1 VRRDPFVKAL
11 FLFILALLGLFAWMT
26 RHPESPL
33 LDRAERWPALRPLVS
48 AFRASYLGREPTEL
62 GREPLPEEQLRD
74 GWAIGDYVPS
84 DVPTTVW
91 VNEGTEMRARPEP
104 EAPVVATIS
113 AISRLPNLRRNGD
126 WFLVLYREDRGWVY
140 LERYGEEGRPPL
152 GSEPSPPK
160 PLPGLSPDPELLRL
174 ARSHLSSAQSDSVL
188 GEYAL
193 ITDSEDEEL
202 RRTLAHLATRIEE
215 VYQERYGVVPID
227 KPREGIVL
235 FARESAYRAFQ
246 ERLERL
252 SGLPAAGLMSRGIVA
267 MYTEGRDRGQVA
279 ATLVHEIAHTLNRR
293 AIGPALPP
301 WIDEGIADDLA
312 YSVGP
317 DGELR
322 PGELGGLVR
331 REEAT
336 QILMGGRAAAVR
348 LREAIDGG
356 QGHSLREILD
366 LGWEEFVVEDD
377 LGLNYAHSAFW
388 VRYLLSGWRPDLVE
402 GFREYLRG
410 IAAGQPATSDALADH
425 LGRDWSE
432 LDRDF
437 SAWTRLGFP
446 GRTAVGSVFSE

>member
-1 VRRDPFVKAL
+1 VRRDPLVKVL
-11 FLFILALLGLFAWMT
+11 FLLILALLGLFAWMT

-33 LDRAERWPALRPLVS
+33 LDRAEQWPVLGPLVG
-48 AFRASYLGREPTEL
+48 AFRASYLGREPTEPNL
-62 GREPLPEEQLRD
+62 EPLPEEQLGD
-74 GWAIGDYVPS
+74 SWSIGDYVPS
-84 DVPTTVW
+84 DTPATVW
-91 VNEGTEMRARPEP
+91 VNEGTEIRIRPEP
-104 EAPVVATIS
+104 EAPPVATIV
-113 AISRLPNLRRNGD
+113 AISRLPSLRRNGD
-126 WFLVLYREDRGWVY
+126 WFLVQYRGDRGWVY

-160 PLPGLSPDPELLRL
+160 PLPGLPPDPELLQL
-174 ARSHLSSAQSDSVL
+174 ARGYLSSAQGDSAL

-202 RRTLAHLATRIEE
+202 RRTLAHLATRIDE
-215 VYQERYGVVPID
+215 VYRHRYGIVPID

-267 MYTEGRDRGQVA
+267 MYAEGRDRGQVA
-279 ATLVHEIAHTLNRR
+279 ATLVHEITHTLNRR
-293 AIGPALPP
+293 ALGPALPP

-331 REEAT
+331 REEET

-348 LREAIDGG
+348 LREAIESG
-356 QGHSLREILD
+356 QGRSLPEILD
-366 LGWEEFVVEDD
+366 LGWEEFVGEDD

-388 VRYLLSGWRPDLVE
+388 VRYLLSGWRPELAE
-402 GFREYLRG
+402 GFLDYLRG
-410 IAAGQPATSDALADH
+410 IAAGEPATSDVLADR

-432 LDRDF
+432 LERDF
-437 SAWTRLGFP
+437 AAWTRLGFP
-446 GRTAVGSVFSE
+446 GQTAVGSVFSE